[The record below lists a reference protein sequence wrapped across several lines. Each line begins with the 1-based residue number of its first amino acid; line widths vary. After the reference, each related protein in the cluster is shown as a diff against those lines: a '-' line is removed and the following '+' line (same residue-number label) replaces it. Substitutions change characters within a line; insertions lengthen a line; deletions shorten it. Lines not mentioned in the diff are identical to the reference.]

1 MIHKIKKVNLSA
13 RLIDA
18 MTELI
23 ENGTW
28 RQGDKL
34 PNEIELSASFG
45 VSRNIMREAMK
56 ILSNFGVLDASAGV
70 GTFVSPTAI
79 SSIHRMR
86 FFNGLRSNTSVE
98 QIMETRLI
106 IEPELAYYAC
116 LRITP
121 AALRALQ
128 KNVKDFPSGR
138 DEFSFH
144 SKLAACSGNPILS
157 NLLNTML
164 DQLRDTGYSQFQNF
178 AETENRISY
187 NDHKAILAAIE
198 QRDPLLA
205 RRIMYDHLSV
215 RINIISSPCDPS
227 RRLPERADGENE

>member
-28 RQGDKL
+28 KQGDKL
-34 PNEIELSASFG
+34 PNEIELAASFG

-86 FFNGLRSNTSVE
+86 FFNGLRSNISVE

-121 AALRALQ
+121 AALRVLQ
-128 KNVKDFPSGR
+128 NHVQDSPSSQ

-144 SKLAACSGNPILS
+144 SKLAASSGNPILT

-164 DQLRDTGYSQFQNF
+164 DQLRDTGYAQFHTY
-178 AETENRISY
+178 AEEENNISH
-187 NDHKAILAAIE
+187 NDHKAILAAME
-198 QRDPLLA
+198 KRDPPLA
-205 RRIMYDHLSV
+205 RRIMHDHLSV
-215 RINIISSPCDPS
+215 RINIISSSYAPGCI
-227 RRLPERADGENE
+227 LAEKPETESQ